1 MEKILIADDD
11 PDIGLLLK
19 RFLERNDF
27 NVSVSET
34 GLEALKA
41 VTADK
46 PDLVLLDFR
55 LPDFDGEEV
64 LKKIK
69 EKHQDVQVI
78 IITGYGDVKTA
89 IKTIK
94 RGAFDYVTKP
104 IQPEEILM
112 RIKEALKNKSSNNN
126 DVTSAQKVKSA
137 SKTNTQKEPKKQ
149 AKSGSDR
156 KTIYVVGDSP
166 QAQQVTKH
174 IDLVAPTDMSVIIT
188 GETGSGKEYA
198 ARRIHFKSNR
208 SNNPFVAVDCGAL
221 PENLSGSSLFGHEK
235 GAFTGALQKKLGSF
249 ERAHTGTLF
258 LDEVGNLSYDNQVK
272 LLRVLE
278 ERKVTR
284 LGSEKPVD
292 VDVRVLVATNEDLSK
307 SVEKGE
313 FREDLYH
320 RLNEFKIEI
329 PPLRKRQED
338 LESFLNLFIEKANND
353 LEKSIKGV
361 SAKALDQLKKY
372 PWHGNL
378 RELKNT
384 VKRAVLLENE
394 DRITLNSLP
403 DEMWNQEWE
412 NDNEDQS
419 PVTLKEAVA
428 VAERK
433 AIVRAIKRVN
443 GNKSEAAKILG
454 VDRKTLYNKMS
465 QLDLT
470 L

>member
-19 RFLERNDF
+19 RFLERNNF
-27 NVSVSET
+27 NVTVSES
-34 GLEALKA
+34 GLDALKKA
-41 VTADK
+41 TSDK

-69 EKHQDVQVI
+69 EKHQDIQVI

-112 RIKEALKNKSSNNN
+112 RIKEALKKRKSDRADEAPVQNPRP
-126 DVTSAQKVKSA
+126 TAKP
-137 SKTNTQKEPKKQ
+137 EPGKRPKRQ
-149 AKSGSDR
+149 PQNGSDQ
-156 KTIYVVGDSP
+156 KTVYVVGSSP

-198 ARRIHFKSNR
+198 ARRIHYNSNR
-208 SNNPFVAVDCGAL
+208 SGNPFVAVDCGAL

-278 ERKVTR
+278 ERRVTR
-284 LGSEKPVD
+284 LGSEKPVNI
-292 VDVRVLVATNEDLSK
+292 DVRVLVATNEDLLK

-320 RLNEFKIEI
+320 RLNEFKIKV
-329 PPLRKRQED
+329 PPLRKRPED
-338 LESFLNLFIEKANND
+338 LEAFLNLFIEKANSD
-353 LEKSIKGV
+353 LNKSIKGV
-361 SAKALDQLKKY
+361 SAKALDQLKRY

-384 VKRAVLLENE
+384 VKRAVLLESE
-394 DRITLNSLP
+394 DNITLNSLP
-403 DEMWNQEWE
+403 EEMWNQEWN
-412 NDNEDQS
+412 NDYEEQT

-433 AIVRAIKRVN
+433 TIVRALKRVN

>member
-1 MEKILIADDD
+1 MERILVVDDD
-11 PDIGLLLK
+11 PDIRLLLK
-19 RFLERNDF
+19 RFLERNHF
-27 NVSVSET
+27 EVSVYET
-34 GLEALKA
+34 GIEALKA
-41 VTADK
+41 VASCE
-46 PDLVLLDFR
+46 PELVLLDFR

-69 EKHQDVQVI
+69 EKDPDIQVI

-112 RIKEALKNKSSNNN
+112 RIKEALKNRPSNDI
-126 DVTSAQKVKSA
+126 DVTSAKRSKSA
-137 SKTNTQKEPKKQ
+137 SKMNDQKEPQKQ
-149 AKSGSDR
+149 AKSGSDQ
-156 KTIYVVGDSP
+156 KTIYAVGDSP

-284 LGSEKPVD
+284 LGSEKPID

-320 RLNEFKIEI
+320 RLNEFKIEV

-338 LESFLNLFIEKANND
+338 LEPFLNLFIEKANKD

-361 SAKALDQLKKY
+361 STKALDQLKKY

-384 VKRAVLLENE
+384 VKRAVLLENN
-394 DRITLNSLP
+394 DKITLKSLP
-403 DEMWNQEWE
+403 DEICNNEWE
-412 NDNEDQS
+412 SQHEDKP
-419 PVTLKEAVA
+419 PVTLKEAA
-428 VAERK
+428 ADAEIK
-433 AIVRAIKRVN
+433 AIVRAIKKVN

-454 VDRKTLYNKMS
+454 VDRKTLYNKIS
-465 QLDLT
+465 QHDLK

>member
-19 RFLERNDF
+19 RFLERNSF
-27 NVSVSET
+27 NVDVSES
-34 GLEALKA
+34 GLDALKKI
-41 VTADK
+41 TADK

-69 EKHQDVQVI
+69 EKHQNVQVI

-112 RIKEALKNKSSNNN
+112 RIKEALKKRKADAVDETPVHSP
-126 DVTSAQKVKSA
+126 TPERRHKA
-137 SKTNTQKEPKKQ
+137 SKRVKRS
-149 AKSGSDR
+149 AKRGSDQ
-156 KTIYVVGDSP
+156 KTVYVVGNSP

-198 ARRIHFKSNR
+198 ARRIHYNSNR
-208 SNNPFVAVDCGAL
+208 SSNPFVAVDCGAL

-278 ERKVTR
+278 ERRVTR
-284 LGSEKPVD
+284 LGSEKAVD
-292 VDVRVLVATNEDLSK
+292 IDVRVLVATNEDLSR
-307 SVEKGE
+307 SVENGE

-329 PPLRKRQED
+329 PPLRKRPED
-338 LESFLNLFIEKANND
+338 LEAFLNLFIEKANSD
-353 LEKSIKGV
+353 LNKSIKGV
-361 SAKALDQLKKY
+361 SSKALDQLKKY

-384 VKRAVLLENE
+384 VKRAVLLESE
-394 DRITLNSLP
+394 DNITLNSLP
-403 DEMWNQEWE
+403 EEMWNQEWN
-412 NDNEDQS
+412 NDYEEQT

-433 AIVRAIKRVN
+433 TIIRALKRVN